1 MHIAKLLNPK
11 LDYVFKRIFGSNGS
25 EEITKD
31 FLRAVTKE
39 NITEIE
45 LDCNPITE
53 KDLYDDKLGI
63 LDIKA
68 KLNNNINCNIELQLV
83 DKKNIEKRLLFYW
96 SKMYTSSIKKGED
109 FDKLQKG
116 IVVLISDYNLDNLK
130 QNNNFI
136 TKWQIREEKT
146 PKLILT
152 DVLEIYI
159 IELRKVSKDNK
170 ENSSLKA
177 WLEFIN
183 NPEVKPKMGDKEEL
197 IKAREILE
205 DMSRTKR
212 ERYLAEQREKWIM
225 DKHAIHA
232 AGYDKGRKEGVEEGR
247 KEGIEEGKNQKEIQG
262 LEQGLKQAHEDLKQV
277 AKKLKDEDVDI
288 ILIIK
293 ATGLTKEEI
302 DNL

>member
-1 MHIAKLLNPK
+1 MHIVKLLNPK

-39 NITEIE
+39 NITDIT
-45 LDCNPITE
+45 LACNPITE
-53 KDLYDDKLGI
+53 KDLYDDKISI

-68 KLNNNINCNIELQLV
+68 KLNNNINCNIEMQIV
-83 DKKNIEKRLLFYW
+83 DRKNIEKRILYYW
-96 SKMYTSSIKKGED
+96 SKMYTGSIKKGQD
-109 FDKLQKG
+109 FDKLEKG

-130 QNNNFI
+130 ENNNYL
-136 TKWQIREEKT
+136 TKWQIREEEKT

-183 NPEVKPKMGDKEEL
+183 NPEEKSKMGDKEEL

-232 AGYDKGRKEGVEEGR
+232 AGYDKGLQD
-247 KEGIEEGKNQKEIQG
+247 GKKSEK
-262 LEQGLKQAHEDLKQV
+262 LEM
-277 AKKLKDEDVDI
+277 AKKMKKEEIELSI
-288 ILIIK
+288 IIK
-293 ATGLTKEEI
+293 ITGLTKEEI
-302 DNL
+302 EKL

>member
-1 MHIAKLLNPK
+1 MIIGKLLNPK
-11 LDYVFKRIFGSNGS
+11 LDYVFKRIFGSIGS

-39 NITEIE
+39 NITDIK

-53 KDLYDDKLGI
+53 KDLYDDKISI

-68 KLNNNINCNIELQLV
+68 KVNNSINCNIEMQIV
-83 DKKNIEKRLLFYW
+83 DRKNIEKRILYYW
-96 SKMYTSSIKKGED
+96 SKMYTGSIKKGDD
-109 FDKLQKG
+109 FEKLQKG

-130 QNNNFI
+130 KNNNYL

-159 IELRKVSKDNK
+159 IELRKVSKDK
-170 ENSSLKA
+170 QENDTLKA

-225 DKHAIHA
+225 DKHAIHD

-247 KEGIEEGKNQKEIQG
+247 KEGIEEGKHQKEI
-262 LEQGLKQAHEDLKQV
+262 EIARNLKNQKYPIES
-277 AKKLKDEDVDI
+277 
-288 ILIIK
+288 IIK

-302 DNL
+302 EKL

>member
-1 MHIAKLLNPK
+1 MRIAKLLNPK

-109 FDKLQKG
+109 FEKLQKG

-130 QNNNFI
+130 ENGNFM
-136 TKWQIREEKT
+136 TKWQIREE
-146 PKLILT
+146 
-152 DVLEIYI
+152 E
-159 IELRKVSKDNK
+159 S
-170 ENSSLKA
+170 
-177 WLEFIN
+177 
-183 NPEVKPKMGDKEEL
+183 VKF
-197 IKAREILE
+197 
-205 DMSRTKR
+205 
-212 ERYLAEQREKWIM
+212 
-225 DKHAIHA
+225 
-232 AGYDKGRKEGVEEGR
+232 
-247 KEGIEEGKNQKEIQG
+247 
-262 LEQGLKQAHEDLKQV
+262 
-277 AKKLKDEDVDI
+277 
-288 ILIIK
+288 
-293 ATGLTKEEI
+293 
-302 DNL
+302 

>member
-1 MHIAKLLNPK
+1 MFIAKLLNPK
-11 LDYVFKRIFGSNGS
+11 LDYVFKRIFGSKES
-25 EEITKD
+25 KDITKD

-39 NITEIE
+39 DITDIE

-53 KDLYDDKLGI
+53 KDLYDDKLGV

-109 FDKLQKG
+109 FEKLQKG

-130 QNNNFI
+130 ENGNFM

-146 PKLILT
+146 PQLILT

-159 IELRKVSKDNK
+159 IELRKVSKE
-170 ENSSLKA
+170 ENENNTLKA

-183 NPEVKPKMGDKEEL
+183 NPEVKSKMGDKEEL

-205 DMSRTKR
+205 DMSKTKR
-212 ERYLAEQREKWIM
+212 ERYLAELREKYIM

-232 AGYDKGRKEGVEEGR
+232 AGYDKGL
-247 KEGIEEGKNQKEIQG
+247 QQG
-262 LEQGLKQAHEDLKQV
+262 LEQGLQDGLQQGIEQGLQDGLQQAKVEID
-277 AKKLKDEDVDI
+277 KKLKQRKIDIDI
-288 ILIIK
+288 IIET
-293 ATGLTKEEI
+293 TGLTKEKIEE
-302 DNL
+302 L

>member
-1 MHIAKLLNPK
+1 MIIGKLLNPK
-11 LDYVFKRIFGSNGS
+11 LDYVFKRIFGSIGS

-39 NITEIE
+39 NITDIK

-53 KDLYDDKLGI
+53 KDLYDDKLGV

-96 SKMYTSSIKKGED
+96 SKMYTSSIKKGDD

-116 IVVLISDYNLDNLK
+116 IVVLISDYNLHNLK
-130 QNNNFI
+130 ENSNFM

-183 NPEVKPKMGDKEEL
+183 NPEVKSKMGDREEL

-225 DKHAIHA
+225 DKHAIHD
-232 AGYDKGRKEGVEEGR
+232 AGYDKGKKEGVEEGIEKGR
-247 KEGIEEGKNQKEIQG
+247 KEGIEEGKHQKEI
-262 LEQGLKQAHEDLKQV
+262 EIARNLKNQKYPIES
-277 AKKLKDEDVDI
+277 
-288 ILIIK
+288 IIK

-302 DNL
+302 EKL

>member
-1 MHIAKLLNPK
+1 MIIGKLLNPK
-11 LDYVFKRIFGSNGS
+11 LDYVFKRIFGSIGS

-31 FLRAVTKE
+31 FLRAITKE
-39 NITEIE
+39 NITDIK

-53 KDLYDDKLGI
+53 KDLYDEKISI

-68 KLNNNINCNIELQLV
+68 KLNNNINCNIEMQIV
-83 DKKNIEKRLLFYW
+83 DRKNIEKRILYYW
-96 SKMYTSSIKKGED
+96 SKMYTGSIKKGQD
-109 FDKLQKG
+109 FDKLEKG

-130 QNNNFI
+130 ENNNYL

-152 DVLEIYI
+152 DVLEIFI

-183 NPEVKPKMGDKEEL
+183 NPEVKSKMGDREEL

-212 ERYLAEQREKWIM
+212 ERYLAELREKYIM

-232 AGYDKGRKEGVEEGR
+232 AGYDKGLEQGLQEGLQE
-247 KEGIEEGKNQKEIQG
+247 G
-262 LEQGLKQAHEDLKQV
+262 LEQGLQEGLKQA

-288 ILIIK
+288 KLIMK
-293 ATGLTKEEI
+293 ATGLTEEEI
-302 DNL
+302 KNL

>member
-1 MHIAKLLNPK
+1 MRIAKLLNPK
-11 LDYVFKRIFGSNGS
+11 LDYVFKRIFGSIGS
-25 EEITKD
+25 EEITKE
-31 FLRAVTKE
+31 FLRAITKE
-39 NITEIE
+39 NITDIK

-53 KDLYDDKLGI
+53 KDLYDDKISI

-68 KLNNNINCNIELQLV
+68 KINNNINCNIEMQIV
-83 DKKNIEKRLLFYW
+83 DRKNIEKRILYYW
-96 SKMYTSSIKKGED
+96 SKMYTSSIKKGDD
-109 FDKLQKG
+109 FDKLEKG
-116 IVVLISDYNLDNLK
+116 IVVLLSDYNIDNLK
-130 QNNNFI
+130 ENNNYI

-146 PKLILT
+146 HKLILT

-159 IELRKVSKDNK
+159 IELRKVSKDSK

-183 NPEVKPKMGDKEEL
+183 NPEEKPKMGDKEEL

-232 AGYDKGRKEGVEEGR
+232 AGFDKGK
-247 KEGIEEGKNQKEIQG
+247 KEGIEEGKHQKEI
-262 LEQGLKQAHEDLKQV
+262 EIAINLKNQKHSIESIMQ
-277 AKKLKDEDVDI
+277 
-288 ILIIK
+288 
-293 ATGLTKEEI
+293 ATGLSKKQVEE
-302 DNL
+302 L